1 MNLQEMNARKEKIR
15 NFSIIAHIDHGKS
28 TLVGRLMFDAGA
40 VAPHII
46 EKFREEAK
54 QKGDSTLEELTDS
67 NEVFADPA
75 DRATAESDRA
85 FTLRIRDRERRLIRK
100 IQAAIQRLDEGT
112 YGICEDCGEDISIPR
127 LKARPVTKLC
137 INCKARQEEGE
148 NIRGE

>member
-1 MNLQEMNARKEKIR
+1 MEQKDIEYFR
-15 NFSIIAHIDHGKS
+15 
-28 TLVGRLMFDAGA
+28 TLLNNML
-40 VAPHII
+40 
-46 EKFREEAK
+46 EEA
-54 QKGDSTLEELTDS
+54 QHKGDSTLEDLTDS
-67 NEVFADPA
+67 
-75 DRATAESDRA
+75 
-85 FTLRIRDRERRLIRK
+85 ERRLIRK

>member
-1 MNLQEMNARKEKIR
+1 MEQKDIEYFR
-15 NFSIIAHIDHGKS
+15 
-28 TLVGRLMFDAGA
+28 TLLNNML
-40 VAPHII
+40 
-46 EKFREEAK
+46 EEA
-54 QKGDSTLEELTDS
+54 QHKGDSTLEDLTDS
-67 NEVFADPA
+67 NELFADPA
-75 DRATAESDRA
+75 DRASAESDRA

-127 LKARPVTKLC
+127 LKARPVPKLC

>member
-1 MNLQEMNARKEKIR
+1 MKELYTSLMRFSPHREDCQEVVSWNR
-15 NFSIIAHIDHGKS
+15 S
-28 TLVGRLMFDAGA
+28 
-40 VAPHII
+40 
-46 EKFREEAK
+46 
-54 QKGDSTLEELTDS
+54 EL
-67 NEVFADPA
+67 FADPA
-75 DRATAESDRA
+75 DRASAESDRA